1 MLSTDMAKY
10 VYMSVCAASL
20 VTGKHLTGVS
30 LALYFR
36 FTDSVFWTHIYLF
49 IYFKDFIYF

>member
-10 VYMSVCAASL
+10 VYISVCAASL
-20 VTGKHLTGVS
+20 VTAKHLTGVS